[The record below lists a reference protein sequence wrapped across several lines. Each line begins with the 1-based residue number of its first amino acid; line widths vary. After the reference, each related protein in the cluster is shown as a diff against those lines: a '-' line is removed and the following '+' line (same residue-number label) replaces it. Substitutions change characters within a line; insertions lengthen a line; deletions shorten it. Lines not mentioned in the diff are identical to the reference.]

1 MPAQFSEAFAK
12 VSEDGKIPVT
22 LKKLPDFVNEDEF
35 ISEKD
40 LAPVRRDAAER
51 SLKRHLSELV
61 ELISQ
66 NKWEDVVALYYPVQ
80 EKQPDLVENDMD
92 TKVRAKV
99 AFALGHLNRF
109 DDAIRDLSI
118 CTEKD
123 PEDFHF
129 NSSLAYTAYNSLF
142 AAMNREIFLSGNA
155 RSDRIDLAH
164 AAFRKAQELRPDGV
178 TNYYRQGMLFK
189 KLERKSEKAIPLFET
204 AVSNWDRLSK
214 EEKEARHQERKNF
227 VKSLYQL
234 ASCLLEA
241 GSTGKAHE
249 LINRCITEDKESSYF
264 APTYKY
270 FALGKVFFQMNRLKE
285 ARDALV
291 FAANA
296 GSNLP
301 VDFVYELLAR
311 TYLALGLTEKALE
324 TINRVPE
331 ARRRPYCRWTESDI
345 HCALK
350 DFQKA
355 KTVLAKAQERD
366 PLSKHKTII
375 RLAKIEY
382 VQGDFVS
389 AMQLAEDAGRFFREK
404 WGNLFYEGAFL
415 QALCAY
421 RLGKRETALEL
432 ANEIKSHNRFYP
444 KLDLLLKRLS

>member
-214 EEKEARHQERKNF
+214 EEKEARHQER
-227 VKSLYQL
+227 VKRGKRGSSPGTEKFRKIPLSACKLPPGSGLYGKGARTHKSVHNRRQREQL
-234 ASCLLEA
+234 L
-241 GSTGKAHE
+241 
-249 LINRCITEDKESSYF
+249 R
-264 APTYKY
+264 
-270 FALGKVFFQMNRLKE
+270 
-285 ARDALV
+285 
-291 FAANA
+291 
-296 GSNLP
+296 SNL
-301 VDFVYELLAR
+301 
-311 TYLALGLTEKALE
+311 
-324 TINRVPE
+324 
-331 ARRRPYCRWTESDI
+331 
-345 HCALK
+345 
-350 DFQKA
+350 
-355 KTVLAKAQERD
+355 
-366 PLSKHKTII
+366 
-375 RLAKIEY
+375 
-382 VQGDFVS
+382 
-389 AMQLAEDAGRFFREK
+389 
-404 WGNLFYEGAFL
+404 
-415 QALCAY
+415 
-421 RLGKRETALEL
+421 
-432 ANEIKSHNRFYP
+432 
-444 KLDLLLKRLS
+444 